1 MINVMLVDDHRLFR
15 EGVEALINHRDDI
28 EVIAMADN
36 GEQAKALLET
46 KKPDVVLMDIHM
58 PELDGIRATAYI
70 KENHPDVKVVML
82 TTAKDEELVIRAI
95 QVGADGFLLKDLYP
109 EKLIQSIKDA
119 VIGQHVLSGDVA
131 SLLVNRIRELTLDK
145 KQALGKRLGNQGI
158 RFTNRELD
166 IAYLILNGNS
176 NKKIANHLFLGQGTV
191 KNYISEIYRKLDIH
205 NRRQAVDYFVELLK

>member
-1 MINVMLVDDHRLFR
+1 MNIH
-15 EGVEALINHRDDI
+15 
-28 EVIAMADN
+28 
-36 GEQAKALLET
+36 Q
-46 KKPDVVLMDIHM
+46 PDVVLMDIHM

-176 NKKIANHLFLGQGTV
+176 NKNIGNHLLLRQRTD
-191 KNYISEIYRKLDIH
+191 KKYIR
-205 NRRQAVDYFVELLK
+205 